1 MKRNLRLPV
10 STQARAAFFILCSA
24 ATFPVMGALV
34 KFLSTDFHPL
44 QLAFFRCLFG
54 GVVLVPFFLRRPAA
68 VITARPRLHIL
79 RSALGVVSMWTGF
92 TALSLLP
99 LAEAV
104 TLGFTRILF
113 LIPLAVL
120 ILGDRVDLPRWTA
133 TLIGF
138 GGIILM
144 VNPSGADLPAAGVA
158 LALGSALIIAGVKL
172 TVKALAETEA
182 TLTIQ
187 LWFAGLS
194 TLATLLPA
202 LIVWHWPEPLEL
214 LLLLAIG
221 GAGTLG
227 QVFTVIGL
235 RGVQPSA
242 VMPVDYTRLIFATF
256 YGFLLFGQL
265 PGAATIAGA
274 GIIVAATLYIVRRDE
289 RATAARRGLRARS

>member
-1 MKRNLRLPV
+1 MKRRVRIPV
-10 STQARAAFFILCSA
+10 SAHTRAALFILCSA

-44 QLAFFRCLFG
+44 ELAFFRCLFG
-54 GVVLVPFFLRRPAA
+54 GVVLIPFFLRRPAA
-68 VITARPRLHIL
+68 IVTARPKLHLL
-79 RSALGVVSMWTGF
+79 RCGLGVVSMWTGF
-92 TALSLLP
+92 AALALLP

-120 ILGDRVDLPRWTA
+120 ILGDRVDLTRWLA
-133 TLIGF
+133 TLAGF
-138 GGIILM
+138 GGIVLM
-144 VNPSGADLPAAGVA
+144 VDPSNANLPVTGVA
-158 LALGSALIIAGVKL
+158 LALGSALIIAGIKL

-187 LWFAGLS
+187 LWFAGFS
-194 TLATLLPA
+194 TPATLIPA
-202 LIVWHWPEPLEL
+202 LFVWRWPEPLEL
-214 LLLLAIG
+214 LLLLAVG

-227 QVFTVIGL
+227 QVFTVLGL

-265 PGAATIAGA
+265 PGITTILGA
-274 GIIVAATLYIVRRDE
+274 GIIVAATLCIVRRSE
-289 RATAARRGLRARS
+289 RGAAAHLGLIRRR

>member
-1 MKRNLRLPV
+1 
-10 STQARAAFFILCSA
+10 
-24 ATFPVMGALV
+24 
-34 KFLSTDFHPL
+34 
-44 QLAFFRCLFG
+44 
-54 GVVLVPFFLRRPAA
+54 
-68 VITARPRLHIL
+68 
-79 RSALGVVSMWTGF
+79 
-92 TALSLLP
+92 ALSLLP

-120 ILGDRVDLPRWTA
+120 ILGDRVDLPRWIA

-138 GGIILM
+138 GGIVLM
-144 VNPSGADLPAAGVA
+144 VDPSDTDLPAGGVA
-158 LALGSALIIAGVKL
+158 LALGAALIVAGVKL

-187 LWFAGLS
+187 LWFAGFA
-194 TLATLLPA
+194 TLATLVPA
-202 LIVWHWPEPLEL
+202 LFVWRWPEPFEL

-227 QVFTVIGL
+227 QVFTVLGL

-265 PGAATIAGA
+265 PAAATITGA
-274 GIIVAATLYIVRRDE
+274 CVIVAATLFI
-289 RATAARRGLRARS
+289 ARRGERVATAQLGLIRRR

>member
-1 MKRNLRLPV
+1 MRGLRMPV
-10 STQARAAFFILCSA
+10 SAHLRATLFILCSA

-34 KFLSTDFHPL
+34 KYLSTDFHPL
-44 QLAFFRCLFG
+44 ELAFFRCLFG
-54 GVVLVPFFLRRPAA
+54 GVVLIPFFLRRPAA
-68 VITARPRLHIL
+68 AVTRRPGLHL
-79 RSALGVVSMWTGF
+79 FRGALGVVAMWTGF

-120 ILGDRVDLPRWTA
+120 IFGDRVDLPRWIA
-133 TLIGF
+133 TLVGF
-138 GGIILM
+138 GGIVLM
-144 VNPSGADLPAAGVA
+144 VDPAGTDLPAGGVA

-187 LWFAGLS
+187 LWFAGFS
-194 TLATLLPA
+194 TLATLVPA
-202 LIVWHWPEPLEL
+202 LFVWRWPEPFEL

-227 QVFTVIGL
+227 QVFTVLGL

-265 PGAATIAGA
+265 PAAATITGA
-274 GIIVAATLYIVRRDE
+274 CVIVAATLFI
-289 RATAARRGLRARS
+289 ARRGERVATAELGLIRRR

>member
-1 MKRNLRLPV
+1 MRGLGMPV
-10 STQARAAFFILCSA
+10 SAHQRATLFILCSA

-34 KFLSTDFHPL
+34 KYLSTDFHPL
-44 QLAFFRCLFG
+44 ELAFFRCLFG
-54 GVVLVPFFLRRPAA
+54 GVVLIPFFLRRPAA
-68 VITARPRLHIL
+68 IVTARPGMHLFRGV
-79 RSALGVVSMWTGF
+79 LGVIAMWTGF

-120 ILGDRVDLPRWTA
+120 ILGDRVDLPRWIA

-138 GGIILM
+138 GGIVLM
-144 VNPSGADLPAAGVA
+144 VDPSDTDLPAGGVA
-158 LALGSALIIAGVKL
+158 LALGAALIVAGVKL

-187 LWFAGLS
+187 LWFAGFA
-194 TLATLLPA
+194 TLATLVPA
-202 LIVWHWPEPLEL
+202 LFVWRWPEPFEL

-227 QVFTVIGL
+227 QVFTVLGL

-265 PGAATIAGA
+265 PAAATITGA
-274 GIIVAATLYIVRRDE
+274 CVIVAATLFI
-289 RATAARRGLRARS
+289 ARRGERVATAQLGLIRRR